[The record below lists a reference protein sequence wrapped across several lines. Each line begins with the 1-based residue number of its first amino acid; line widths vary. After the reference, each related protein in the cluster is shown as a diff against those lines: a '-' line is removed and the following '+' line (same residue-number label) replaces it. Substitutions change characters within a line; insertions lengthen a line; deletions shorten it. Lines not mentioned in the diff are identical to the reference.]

1 MIYVLLVSS
10 VTLQTSVEY
19 IQTSENLNGFA
30 YPFYDKNI
38 NEVSEIYLFIL
49 AVANLYRN
57 FLFVLCN
64 ILSFLHEVK
73 SLQSCYGKDFANI
86 GWLSLSDMKQK
97 LINVPTL

>member
-38 NEVSEIYLFIL
+38 NEVSEIY
-49 AVANLYRN
+49 
-57 FLFVLCN
+57 
-64 ILSFLHEVK
+64 
-73 SLQSCYGKDFANI
+73 Q
-86 GWLSLSDMKQK
+86 
-97 LINVPTL
+97 P